1 MLSTAAEF
9 AWIEAFKVLDG
20 ADGLRLLKNT
30 LHEHLAHT
38 YRDHN
43 HPDPIKVQRLTH
55 THFCC
60 HLTTNST
67 PAPCPAFSN
76 RCPPCRIVSYSS
88 SASLIS
94 LSRFSSSFAS
104 LPPLLPNLHRPLHN
118 LLIPLHLP
126 QNHLPYPLWSRSVSH
141 PLQSLLVPRTSRNHT
156 REYSRCCYGRHYH
169 NAIFFP
175 RGKVGHTSRSS
186 WRKCG
191 DHQEMGIGNRVM

>member
-1 MLSTAAEF
+1 MS
-9 AWIEAFKVLDG
+9 I
-20 ADGLRLLKNT
+20 LLTPMEITTIPIPSRYSASLILISVAT
-30 LHEHLAHT
+30 LQLIH
-38 YRDHN
+38 
-43 HPDPIKVQRLTH
+43 
-55 THFCC
+55 
-60 HLTTNST
+60 

-94 LSRFSSSFAS
+94 LSHFSSSFAT

-126 QNHLPYPLWSRSVSH
+126 QNHLPYPLWSRSVSY

-191 DHQEMGIGNRVM
+191 DYQEMGVGNRVM